1 MAHFN
6 EDLKHYHLLVQYGN
20 RIFEI
25 SEVFRHSNKS
35 RNISTATVGEIK
47 TNIHGRFDDDDDKIK
62 NNNFY
67 LTWKGKKLEP
77 DTLKI
82 RDIEVDGERLPL
94 HLQNTKNPI
103 EIHFGNGN
111 DVPSIVPDVASASDD
126 EKTDYN
132 QIGIENQKK
141 NQNKP
146 QNYIEEQRAKNL
158 EKKRQREEEANKKLA
173 KGEGKKSKA
182 TKKRFV
188 KKRKHMTKSK

>member
-67 LTWKGKKLEP
+67 LMWKGKKLEP

>member
-6 EDLKHYHLLVQYGN
+6 EDLKHYHLLVQYGH
-20 RIFEI
+20 RTFEI

-35 RNISTATVGEIK
+35 RNIPTATVGEIK
-47 TNIHGRFDDDDDKIK
+47 TNIHGRFDDDNEIK

-94 HLQNTKNPI
+94 HLQNIKNPI
-103 EIHFGNGN
+103 QIHIGNGN

-188 KKRKHMTKSK
+188 KKRKNRTKSK

>member
-35 RNISTATVGEIK
+35 RNIPTATVGEIK

-94 HLQNTKNPI
+94 HLQNIKNPI
-103 EIHFGNGN
+103 QIHIGNGN

-132 QIGIENQKK
+132 QIGIENQK
-141 NQNKP
+141 NN
-146 QNYIEEQRAKNL
+146 
-158 EKKRQREEEANKKLA
+158 
-173 KGEGKKSKA
+173 SK
-182 TKKRFV
+182 
-188 KKRKHMTKSK
+188 